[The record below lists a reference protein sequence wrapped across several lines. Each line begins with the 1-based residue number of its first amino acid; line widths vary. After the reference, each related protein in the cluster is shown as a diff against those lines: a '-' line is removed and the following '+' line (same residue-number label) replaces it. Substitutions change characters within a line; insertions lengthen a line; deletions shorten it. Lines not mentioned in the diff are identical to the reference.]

1 MVRLRSALIYAAVI
15 CSVAQAYGSTDFAAQ
30 ESAAIENFKDVLD
43 GIKTNTD
50 KQVDFVLKTEDL
62 SFAKTPL
69 MPDSNSVDPVPVDH
83 DRTYQVFVSWS
94 LGEAEIKNLI
104 KEYHDNREVEL
115 VFRGIPDGL
124 TLQDALAKVQRLSL
138 ETKSNTPVLINPV
151 LFEESQIETVPQV
164 RKVVGKQTL
173 YVVSGTTSVQA
184 ADEQYQKD
192 KVSRPKAI
200 GPGLRIAERDLI
212 EVLKERLAKVNFS
225 ELKDK
230 ALRRFWSNQVFA
242 ELSPATTSKVRK
254 LDPSVVVPQDIT
266 GVDGSLIHKAG
277 DRINPLDIRP
287 FTQRLVIIDPS
298 YEKQIN
304 FAKAQIENYGDKQN
318 VVIILSEVDRQK
330 GWDGFTEV
338 QNKVGRAVYILKD
351 DVRTRF
357 SIDFTPSVVT
367 AADRSFYIEE
377 VAGESLP

>member
-1 MVRLRSALIYAAVI
+1 MVSLRSALL
-15 CSVAQAYGSTDFAAQ
+15 CLVAIGTVAPAYGSTDFAAQ
-30 ESAAIENFKDVLD
+30 ESAAIESFKEVLD

-62 SFAKTPL
+62 SFAQTPL
-69 MPDSNSVDPVPVDH
+69 MPDSNSAIPAPVEQA
-83 DRTYQVFVSWS
+83 RAYQIFVSWS
-94 LGEAEIKNLI
+94 LGESEIKNLL
-104 KEYHDNREVEL
+104 KEYHGNREVEL
-115 VFRGIPDGL
+115 VFRGIPDGVS
-124 TLQDALAKVQRLSL
+124 LQDALAKVQRLSL

-151 LFEESQIETVPQV
+151 LFGESGIETVPQI
-164 RKVVGKQTL
+164 RKVSGRQTV

-184 ADEQYQKD
+184 AEEQYQKF
-192 KVSRPKAI
+192 KTPKPNAI

-212 EVLKERLAKVNFS
+212 EVMKERLAKVNFA

-242 ELSPATTSKVRK
+242 ELVPAPTSRVRK

-266 GVDGSLIHKAG
+266 GADGTLIHRAG
-277 DRINPLDIRP
+277 DHINPLDIRP
-287 FTQRLVIIDPS
+287 FTQRLVIIDPT
-298 YEKQIN
+298 YERQIN
-304 FAKAQIENYGDKQN
+304 FAKAQIEKYSDKQN
-318 VVIILSEVDRQK
+318 VVIILSEVDREK
-330 GWDGFTEV
+330 GWGGFTEV
-338 QNKVGRAVYILKD
+338 QNKIGRAVYILKD

-367 AADRSFYIEE
+367 AADKYFYIEE

>member
-1 MVRLRSALIYAAVI
+1 MVSLRSALLCLVVI
-15 CSVAQAYGSTDFAAQ
+15 GSVAPAYGSTDFAAQ
-30 ESAAIENFKDVLD
+30 ESAAIESFKEVLD

-62 SFAKTPL
+62 SFAQTPL
-69 MPDSNSVDPVPVDH
+69 MPDSNSAIPAPVEQA
-83 DRTYQVFVSWS
+83 RAYQIFVSWS
-94 LGEAEIKNLI
+94 LGESEIKNLL
-104 KEYHDNREVEL
+104 KEYHGNREVEL
-115 VFRGIPDGL
+115 VFRGIPDGVS
-124 TLQDALAKVQRLSL
+124 LQDALAKVQRLSL

-151 LFEESQIETVPQV
+151 LFGESGIETVPQI
-164 RKVVGKQTL
+164 RKVSGRQTV

-184 ADEQYQKD
+184 AEEQYK
-192 KVSRPKAI
+192 KFKTPKPNAI

-212 EVLKERLAKVNFS
+212 EVMKERLAKVNFA

-242 ELSPATTSKVRK
+242 ELVPAPTSRVRK

-266 GVDGSLIHKAG
+266 GADGTLIHKAG
-277 DRINPLDIRP
+277 DHINPLDIRP
-287 FTQRLVIIDPS
+287 FTQRLVIIDPT
-298 YEKQIN
+298 YERQIN
-304 FAKAQIENYGDKQN
+304 FAKAQIEKYSDKQN
-318 VVIILSEVDRQK
+318 VVIILSEVDREK

-338 QNKVGRAVYILKD
+338 QNKIGRAAYILKD

-367 AADRSFYIEE
+367 AADKYFYIEE

>member
-1 MVRLRSALIYAAVI
+1 MVILRSALIYVAVI
-15 CSVAQAYGSTDFAAQ
+15 CSAAQAYGSTDFAAQ
-30 ESAAIENFKDVLD
+30 ESAAIENFKGVLD

-69 MPDSNSVDPVPVDH
+69 MPDSNSVEPVPVDH

-164 RKVVGKQTL
+164 RKAVGKQTV

-184 ADEQYQKD
+184 ADEQYQKN

-242 ELSPATTSKVRK
+242 ELSPATTSRVRK

-298 YEKQIN
+298 YDKQVN
-304 FAKAQIENYGDKQN
+304 FAKAQVEKYGDKQN

>member
-1 MVRLRSALIYAAVI
+1 MAVI
-15 CSVAQAYGSTDFAAQ
+15 CSGAPAYGSTDFAAQ
-30 ESAAIENFKDVLD
+30 ESAAIENFKDILD

-50 KQVDFVLKTEDL
+50 KQVDFVLQTEDL
-62 SFAKTPL
+62 SFAQTPL
-69 MPDSNSVDPVPVDH
+69 MPDSNSDDPVPVDQS
-83 DRTYQVFVSWS
+83 RTYQVFVSWS
-94 LGEAEIKNLI
+94 LGEAEIKNLL

-115 VFRGIPDGL
+115 VFRGIPDGIS
-124 TLQDALAKVQRLSL
+124 LQDALAKVQRLSL
-138 ETKSNTPVLINPV
+138 ETKSSTPVLINPV
-151 LFEESQIETVPQV
+151 LFGESQIESVPQV
-164 RKVVGKQTL
+164 RKVSGKQTI
-173 YVVSGTTSVQA
+173 YVVAGTTSVQA

-192 KVSRPKAI
+192 KVPRPKAI

-212 EVLKERLAKVNFS
+212 EVMKERLSKVNFS

-242 ELSPATTSKVRK
+242 ELSPATTSRVRK

-304 FAKAQIENYGDKQN
+304 FAKAQIDRYSDKQN

-367 AADRSFYIEE
+367 ATERSFYIEE

>member
-1 MVRLRSALIYAAVI
+1 MVSLRSALLCVAVI
-15 CSVAQAYGSTDFAAQ
+15 CSGAPAYGSTDFAAQ
-30 ESAAIENFKDVLD
+30 ESAAIENFKDILD

-50 KQVDFVLKTEDL
+50 KQVDFVLQTEDL
-62 SFAKTPL
+62 SFAQTPL
-69 MPDSNSVDPVPVDH
+69 MPDSNSDDPVPVDQS
-83 DRTYQVFVSWS
+83 RTYQVFVSWS
-94 LGEAEIKNLI
+94 LGEAEIKNLL

-115 VFRGIPDGL
+115 VFRGIPDGIS
-124 TLQDALAKVQRLSL
+124 LQDALAKVQRLSL
-138 ETKSNTPVLINPV
+138 ETKSSTPVLINPV
-151 LFEESQIETVPQV
+151 LFGESQIESVPQV
-164 RKVVGKQTL
+164 RKVSGKQTI
-173 YVVSGTTSVQA
+173 YVVAGTTSVQA

-192 KVSRPKAI
+192 KVPRPKAI

-212 EVLKERLAKVNFS
+212 EVMKERLSKVNFS

-242 ELSPATTSKVRK
+242 ELSPATTSRVRK

-304 FAKAQIENYGDKQN
+304 FAKAQIDRYSDKQN

-367 AADRSFYIEE
+367 ATERSFYIEE